1 MHDTWNSFGSVPD
14 TYDLL
19 SSICNLGYKTFFYP
33 VQQRSVIEG
42 GSVTTAS
49 TSVTVLALPNVI
61 TAVTVAPAALR
72 TGLVLL
78 VNMVRERGKE
88 NYHYIFF

>member
-1 MHDTWNSFGSVPD
+1 M
-14 TYDLL
+14 
-19 SSICNLGYKTFFYP
+19 
-33 VQQRSVIEG
+33 IEG

-78 VNMVRERGKE
+78 VNMVRERGKA
-88 NYHYIFF
+88 NYHYIFFNIVSSHTFVVALVVVAVFLFSCCLYFV

>member
-1 MHDTWNSFGSVPD
+1 M
-14 TYDLL
+14 
-19 SSICNLGYKTFFYP
+19 
-33 VQQRSVIEG
+33 IEG

-88 NYHYIFF
+88 NYHYIFFLTYCLRIHLS

>member
-1 MHDTWNSFGSVPD
+1 M
-14 TYDLL
+14 
-19 SSICNLGYKTFFYP
+19 
-33 VQQRSVIEG
+33 IEG

-78 VNMVRERGKE
+78 VNMVRERGKAI
-88 NYHYIFF
+88 YHYIFFNKVSSHTFVVALVVAVFLFSCCLYFV